1 MRTGANVSDG
11 PGQECA
17 RPSEGRGI
25 AKEFL
30 DQTIIVT
37 GAGYGIGP
45 EIALAFGRQGG
56 NVVIPGPVEGE
67 RTKCQMRDRAKAE
80 GKSYGNLM
88 KGQVAGIPLGRMP
101 TEADV
106 VVYLASKASS
116 AVAGQAVNAD
126 GCGRIHGPRCP

>member
-1 MRTGANVSDG
+1 M
-11 PGQECA
+11 
-17 RPSEGRGI
+17 
-25 AKEFL
+25 

-45 EIALAFGRQGG
+45 EIALAFGRQGV

-67 RTKCQMRDRAKAE
+67 RTKRQMRDRAKAE
-80 GKSYGNLM
+80 GESYGNLM

-126 GCGRIHGPRCP
+126 GRGRIHGPRCP